1 MERLS
6 DRAIDIVNEL
16 HRERLDYNSEYV
28 PLIDALQKL
37 SAYED
42 TGLEPGEHE
51 YGLDSTVR
59 WLAKNV
65 SCDKCPANDWVCGY
79 CTACQERMRK
89 YIKSII
95 YG

>member
-16 HRERLDYNSEYV
+16 HRERLDYNSEYI

-42 TGLEPGEHE
+42 TGLEPAEYE
-51 YGLDSTVR
+51 YGLNSTVR
-59 WLAKNV
+59 WLAEHV
-65 SCDKCPANDWVCGY
+65 SCDECPANY
-79 CTACQERMRK
+79 AECQERMRK
-89 YIKSII
+89 YIDSII
-95 YG
+95 Y